1 MGMVP
6 KKLQGVLWNVKTG
19 KLDQVRNESYIVNQV
34 LSLGS
39 LENLRWLFSTYG
51 NKRIR
56 RVFLRKPQKVYSPSS
71 LNFVRRFILG
81 LSSKKAP
88 DYKYDQTVPRRIG

>member
-1 MGMVP
+1 MVP
-6 KKLQGVLWNVKTG
+6 KKLQGVLWSVKTG
-19 KLDQVRNESYIVNQV
+19 KLDSLRDESYIVNQV

-39 LENLRWLFSTYG
+39 LENLKWLFNTYG
-51 NKRIR
+51 KKRIR

-81 LSSKKAP
+81 VSSNKAP
-88 DYKYDQTVPRRIG
+88 DFKHDQTVPRRIG